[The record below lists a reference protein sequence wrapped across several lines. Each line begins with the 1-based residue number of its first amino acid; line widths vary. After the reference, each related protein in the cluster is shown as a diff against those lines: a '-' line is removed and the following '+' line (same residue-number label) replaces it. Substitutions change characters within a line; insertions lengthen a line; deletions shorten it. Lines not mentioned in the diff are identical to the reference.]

1 MQVKNKYVYRSKISE
16 AKFRQI
22 VRLFAL
28 DLDATQISQIVGLSR
43 VTINRY
49 LMAIRERIA
58 KFCESESP
66 FQGDIEVEYEVDESY
81 FGPKRVKGKRGR
93 GAGNKT
99 IVFGLIKRNGKVYT
113 EIVPDC
119 SKSTLQS
126 IIRGKVDTNSV
137 IYSDKWHGYDGLVDL
152 GYGKHYRVDHGK
164 DEFVNGKSHINGI
177 EGFWGFSKIR
187 MSKHRGINK
196 KYFYLYL
203 KECEFRYNFRDEN
216 LYLLILKIV
225 RINPLFL
232 S

>member
-1 MQVKNKYVYRSKISE
+1 MQMKNKYIYRSKISE
-16 AKFRQI
+16 SKFRQI
-22 VRLFAL
+22 VKLFAL

-58 KFCESESP
+58 EYCELESP
-66 FQGDIEVEYEVDESY
+66 FQGEVEVDESY

-93 GAGNKT
+93 GAGSKT
-99 IVFGLIKRNGKVYT
+99 IVFGLVKRQGKVYT

-126 IIRGKVDTNSV
+126 IIKGKVEPDSV
-137 IYSDKWHGYDGLVDL
+137 IYSDNWHGYDGLVDV
-152 GYGKHYRVDHGK
+152 GYDKHYRVDHGK

-177 EGFWGFSKIR
+177 EGFWGFSKTR
-187 MSKHRGINK
+187 MSKYRGIDK
-196 KYFYLYL
+196 RYFNLYL
-203 KECEFRYNFRDEN
+203 KECEFRYNYRNEN
-216 LYLLILKIV
+216 LYLKILEII
-225 RINPLFL
+225 RENPLFL